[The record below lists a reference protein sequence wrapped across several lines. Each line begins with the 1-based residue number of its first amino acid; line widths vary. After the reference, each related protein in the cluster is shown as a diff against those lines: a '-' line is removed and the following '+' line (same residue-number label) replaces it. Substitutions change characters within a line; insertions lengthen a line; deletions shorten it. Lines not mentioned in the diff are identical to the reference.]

1 MKHDHT
7 VLELVTTGV
16 LAAVICV
23 LAPLGL
29 PIDPVPISLA
39 TFAVMLTSYVA
50 GWKKGSVAVLIYLI
64 LGAVGVPVLSGYT
77 GGLSKV
83 IGPTGGYLIGYIPLA
98 FCTGWFAEKHR
109 SNVILTVA
117 GMLIGTIILYALGT
131 VWLAFQ
137 MKMDLKAALGAGV
150 LPFLPGD
157 AAKIVITQV
166 LGPILYT
173 ALKKGG
179 VLTK

>member
-7 VLELVTTGV
+7 VLELVSN
-16 LAAVICV
+16 
-23 LAPLGL
+23 
-29 PIDPVPISLA
+29 DQ
-39 TFAVMLTSYVA
+39 VA
-50 GWKKGSVAVLIYLI
+50 LDMRMYAREQ
-64 LGAVGVPVLSGYT
+64 AQVLSDLLENLIQALEQKGAEYPCIMPGYT

-83 IGPTGGYLIGYIPLA
+83 IGPTGGYMIGYIPLA